1 MKSRTMIRKQVYIE
15 PRHDRMLKRRANQRG
30 VTEAEIIREALDRVD
45 FRPVPRIREVDIGAA
60 RQALAFM
67 RSLAGGGRQP
77 KRRASS
83 EKGLGA
89 VRGWLPN
96 DDPFFTAVEEIVK
109 TRVKRRPRT
118 MPKPR
123 KRSKR

>member
-45 FRPVPRIREVDIGAA
+45 AGGGVRQRNGDRDAA
-60 RQALAFM
+60 RRALAFM
-67 RSLAGGGRQP
+67 QSLADGGRLS
-77 KRRASS
+77 KRRASP
-83 EKGLGA
+83 EEGLGT

-96 DDPFFTAVEEIVK
+96 DDPFFAAVEEIVT
-109 TRVKRRPRT
+109 TRVTHRPRT
-118 MPKPR
+118 LPKPP
-123 KRSKR
+123 KRTKR